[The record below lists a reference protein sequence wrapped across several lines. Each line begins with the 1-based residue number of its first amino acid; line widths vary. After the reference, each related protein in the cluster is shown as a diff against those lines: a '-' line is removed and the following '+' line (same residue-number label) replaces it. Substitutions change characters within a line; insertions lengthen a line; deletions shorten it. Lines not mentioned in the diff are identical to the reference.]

1 MPISY
6 SSVLIK
12 MQIVCKLF
20 IKSIDHNV
28 TFHSFFKVQLLH
40 FKKFES
46 EKYNKEYTNIEGK

>member
-1 MPISY
+1 
-6 SSVLIK
+6 